1 MSKMRSY
8 HCAGSEHGVV
18 KGTGEELVVGSV
30 DGVAALEGNDVNTFR
45 EGGKVG
51 AKAEWCR
58 SVLEIERVQSV
69 CGEGFNRVCM
79 VHLITAVQCLYR
91 ARA

>member
-1 MSKMRSY
+1 MKGKLKCICIFPEKMIMSKMSSY

-30 DGVAALEGNDVNTFR
+30 DGVAALEGDDVNTYR

-51 AKAEWCR
+51 AEAEWCR
-58 SVLEIERVQSV
+58 SVLEIEQVQSV
-69 CGEGFNRVCM
+69 WGGSE
-79 VHLITAVQCLYR
+79 
-91 ARA
+91 